1 MAIEN
6 KDRWGILFMPK
17 PGVKHTHK
25 RWEQIRK
32 YLDQRGVAY
41 DVIQSESLKS
51 AAVYRLTRMLIENG
65 YRTLIVVGGDA
76 SLNATLNG
84 IMAYP
89 DLVDEIR
96 LGVIPNG
103 FGNNFSHFWG
113 YSEDE
118 YKETIDHLIRGRI
131 RKIDVGICEYVKE
144 NVPHK
149 RYFINA
155 VNVGLSASIIGMTEE
170 AHRYVGVKFLAH
182 IVTSFMLIFERKFY
196 GLKALIN
203 YEKVEESVMSVCIG
217 SALGYGQT
225 PNAVP
230 YNGMVDVSIITQPTE
245 LKQLLSGL
253 WLLHWGKFLKSK
265 KIRPYRTREI
275 EILSADHARISVDG
289 RMIKGEAPLKV
300 KVLQEKLNFIIPSRP
315 DFVPL

>member
-1 MAIEN
+1 MATEN
-6 KDRWGILFMPK
+6 KDRWGILFIPK

-25 RWEQIRK
+25 RWEDIRK
-32 YLDQRGVAY
+32 YLDQKSVEY

-65 YRTLIVVGGDA
+65 YRTIIVVGGDA

-89 DLVDEIR
+89 DLVDDIR

-113 YSEDE
+113 YSEEE
-118 YKETIDHLIRGRI
+118 YKETIDNLVRGRV
-131 RKIDVGICEYVKE
+131 RKIDVGVCDYVKE
-144 NVPHK
+144 GVPHR

-170 AHRYVGVKFLAH
+170 AHRFVGVKFLAH
-182 IVTSFMLIFERKFY
+182 IVTSFLLIFERKFY
-196 GLKALIN
+196 TLKALIN
-203 YEKVEESVMSVCIG
+203 YEKVEESIMSVCIG
-217 SALGYGQT
+217 SASGYGQT

-230 YNGMVDVSIITQPTE
+230 YNGMVDISIITQPTAF
-245 LKQLLSGL
+245 KQYVTGL
-253 WLLHWGKFLKSK
+253 WLLFLGRFLKSK
-265 KIRPYRTREI
+265 EIRPYRTREI
-275 EILSADHARISVDG
+275 EIQEASHARISVDG

-315 DFVPL
+315 DFVQR